1 MRMTLQDFFKET
13 PKAALAFSGGVDSA
27 YLLYAAREN
36 GADVRPY
43 YVKSVF
49 QPQFELDDA
58 LRLAQQLGMELSVL
72 NIDILADQ
80 TIRANP
86 ENRCYFCKRRI
97 FSSIA
102 DAAVRDGYSV
112 LLDGTNASDAASD
125 RPGMRAL
132 AELEVRSPL
141 RLCGLTKAE
150 IRRSSRAAGLF
161 TWEKPAYAC
170 LATRIPAGTALDAET
185 LAAVEQTELGL
196 MELGFRDIRARVRNE
211 MILLEVLP
219 EQFSMAESKWAAVTA
234 CIQKCFPM
242 ARVALKARRN
252 VT

>member
-1 MRMTLQDFFKET
+1 MTLQDFFSET

-27 YLLYAAREN
+27 YLLYAARQS

-58 LRLAQQLGMELSVL
+58 LRLTRQLGMALTIL
-72 NIDILADQ
+72 NVDVLADQ

-86 ENRCYFCKRRI
+86 ENRCYFCKKRI

-102 DAAVRDGYSV
+102 SAAASDGYSV
-112 LLDGTNASDAASD
+112 LLDGTNASDAVSD

-150 IRRSSRAAGLF
+150 IRSLSRAAGLF
-161 TWEKPAYAC
+161 TWEKPSYAC
-170 LATRIPAGTALDAET
+170 LATRIPAGTPLDAQT
-185 LAAVEQTELGL
+185 LAAVEQAEAGLMALGL
-196 MELGFRDIRARVRNE
+196 RNIRARVRNRE
-211 MILLEVLP
+211 IWLEVLE
-219 EQFSMAESKWAAVTA
+219 EQVSLAKANWGDVESCV
-234 CIQKCFPM
+234 QKAFDGV
-242 ARVALKARRN
+242 RIVLKVRQN

>member
-1 MRMTLQDFFKET
+1 MTLQDFFSET

-27 YLLYAAREN
+27 YLLYAARQS

-43 YVKSVF
+43 YVKSIF

-58 LRLAQQLGMELSVL
+58 FRLTRQLGMELTIL
-72 NIDILADQ
+72 NVDVLADQ

-86 ENRCYFCKRRI
+86 ENRCYFCKKRI

-102 DAAVRDGYSV
+102 SAAASDGYSI
-112 LLDGTNASDAASD
+112 LLDGTNASDMVSD

-132 AELEVRSPL
+132 TELEVRSPL

-150 IRRSSRAAGLF
+150 IRSLSRAAGLF
-161 TWEKPAYAC
+161 TWAKPSYAC
-170 LATRIPAGTALDAET
+170 LATRIPTGTPLDAET
-185 LAAVEQTELGL
+185 LVAVERVEDRLMALGL
-196 MELGFRDIRARVRNE
+196 RNIRARVRNRE
-211 MILLEVLP
+211 IWLEVLP
-219 EQFSMAESKWAAVTA
+219 EQFLFAKENWEDVENCIRKTFAE
-234 CIQKCFPM
+234 
-242 ARVALKARRN
+242 ARILLKVRQN

>member
-1 MRMTLQDFFKET
+1 MTLQDFFSET

-27 YLLYAAREN
+27 YLLYAARRS

-58 LRLAQQLGMELSVL
+58 FRLTRQLGMELTIL
-72 NIDILADQ
+72 NVDVLADQ

-86 ENRCYFCKRRI
+86 ENRCYFCKKRI

-102 DAAVRDGYSV
+102 GAAASDGYSI
-112 LLDGTNASDAASD
+112 LLDGTNASDMVSD

-132 AELEVRSPL
+132 TELEVRSPL

-150 IRRSSRAAGLF
+150 IRSLSRAAGLF
-161 TWEKPAYAC
+161 TWEKPSYAC
-170 LATRIPAGTALDAET
+170 LATRIPAGTPLDAET
-185 LAAVEQTELGL
+185 LVAVERVEDRLMALGL
-196 MELGFRDIRARVRNE
+196 RNIRARVRNRE
-211 MILLEVLP
+211 IWLEVLP
-219 EQFSMAESKWAAVTA
+219 EQFLFAKENWEDVENCIRKTFAE
-234 CIQKCFPM
+234 
-242 ARVALKARRN
+242 ARILLKVRQN

>member
-1 MRMTLQDFFKET
+1 MTLRDFFIKT

-27 YLLYAAREN
+27 YLLYVARQS

-43 YVKSVF
+43 YVKSAF

-58 LRLAQQLGMELSVL
+58 LRLTRQLGMELTIL
-72 NIDILADQ
+72 HIDVLADQ

-86 ENRCYFCKRRI
+86 ENRCYFCKKRV

-102 DAAVRDGYSV
+102 SAAAADGYSV

-132 AELEVRSPL
+132 TELEVRSPL

-150 IRRSSRAAGLF
+150 IRRLSRAAGLF
-161 TWEKPAYAC
+161 TWEKPSYAC
-170 LATRIPAGTALDAET
+170 LATRIPAGTPLDAKT
-185 LAAVEQTELGL
+185 LAAVERAESGL
-196 MELGFRDIRARVRNE
+196 MALGFRNIRARVRNGE
-211 MILLEVLP
+211 IWLEVLP
-219 EQFSMAESKWAAVTA
+219 EQVLLAQENWKDVESCVRKAFAG
-234 CIQKCFPM
+234 
-242 ARVALKARRN
+242 ARIILKVRQN

>member
-1 MRMTLQDFFKET
+1 MTLQEFFSET

-27 YLLYAAREN
+27 YLLYAARQS

-58 LRLAQQLGMELSVL
+58 FRLTRQLGMELTIL
-72 NIDILADQ
+72 NVDVLADQ

-86 ENRCYFCKRRI
+86 ENRCYFCKKRI

-102 DAAVRDGYSV
+102 SAAASDGYSI
-112 LLDGTNASDAASD
+112 LLDGTNASDMVSD

-132 AELEVRSPL
+132 TELEVRSPL

-150 IRRSSRAAGLF
+150 IRSLSRAAGLF
-161 TWEKPAYAC
+161 TWAKPSYAC
-170 LATRIPAGTALDAET
+170 LATRIPTGTPLDAET
-185 LAAVEQTELGL
+185 LVAVERVEDRLMALGL
-196 MELGFRDIRARVRNE
+196 RNIRARVRNRE
-211 MILLEVLP
+211 IWLEVLP
-219 EQFSMAESKWAAVTA
+219 EQFLFAKENWEDVENCIRKTFAE
-234 CIQKCFPM
+234 
-242 ARVALKARRN
+242 ARILLKVRQN